1 MQEFLGWRE
10 HGQSPQ
16 PHDSVMFMV
25 LRTAPLLLSSR
36 TSKRDAVFHSSGKQ
50 GIIAEN
56 LASMVIKAGYMLV
69 AEGLETERAL
79 QKIVTSGF
87 SYGQGYLFGL
97 PENTCRDAAK
107 FSFINE
113 VVA

>member
-1 MQEFLGWRE
+1 
-10 HGQSPQ
+10 
-16 PHDSVMFMV
+16 
-25 LRTAPLLLSSR
+25 
-36 TSKRDAVFHSSGKQ
+36 
-50 GIIAEN
+50 
-56 LASMVIKAGYMLV
+56 MVIKAGYMLV